1 MGAIQYPSLTI
12 IDEDDLSRLS
22 SKILQTYLITKLP
35 QGSTEPITI
44 YDVKS
49 AAELQYS
56 ARVSIYE
63 VSELGS
69 DFLFHVRPSSVL
81 SAFRSS

>member
-1 MGAIQYPSLTI
+1 MGAVQYPNLTI

-22 SKILQTYLITKLP
+22 SKILQTYLIAKLP

-44 YDVKS
+44 HDVKS

-56 ARVSIYE
+56 AHVSIYE
-63 VSELGS
+63 VSELGHGALNA
-69 DFLFHVRPSSVL
+69 DKKTNYTVW
-81 SAFRSS
+81 